1 MDRHARRE
9 IEDLEERLSAAESRG
24 CSDVD
29 YALLEKHTRQI
40 KWLVGQVDSLNA
52 TVEALKKRIEEL
64 EMLS

>member
-24 CSDVD
+24 GSGMD
-29 YALLEKHTRQI
+29 YALLEKHTGQI
-40 KWLVGQVDSLNA
+40 KWLVGQVDALNA
-52 TVEALKKRIEEL
+52 TVEALQKRIEEL